1 MKLSGVSFEPSAVR
15 LLSALTIL
23 FALLR
28 GDLFA
33 QAPFYQGKTITI
45 IHGRNAGGAGDYRVR
60 AVAPYLQKHIPGNP
74 TIVHEYMDG
83 GGGRKAANHI
93 FNSVR
98 PDGFTIGNVGG
109 GAIASAVL
117 GETGVQYDL
126 DKFHFGGSPFSTSHY
141 LFLTRR
147 EAGFNSIEKLRQASG
162 VRLGS
167 QSVGHTVYNV
177 GRIIAWLIGLK
188 DLRDITGFSTPERDV
203 ALLRGE
209 IDAMAATDEGLVT
222 RKAEWLEKGL
232 VDLHVLYAI
241 PREAKHPRF
250 HYLPAIDGFAQ
261 NERERKIVTI
271 FRTFSLTG
279 SPFILPPAMPKDRVE
294 IIKEA
299 LRNSF
304 RDPDF
309 FKDYR
314 KITAE
319 DPTPLMPEANEK
331 AVRELPRDPETIA
344 LFKKFTAAGPLPPR

>member
-1 MKLSGVSFEPSAVR
+1 
-15 LLSALTIL
+15 
-23 FALLR
+23 
-28 GDLFA
+28 
-33 QAPFYQGKTITI
+33 
-45 IHGRNAGGAGDYRVR
+45 
-60 AVAPYLQKHIPGNP
+60 
-74 TIVHEYMDG
+74 
-83 GGGRKAANHI
+83 
-93 FNSVR
+93 
-98 PDGFTIGNVGG
+98 
-109 GAIASAVL
+109 
-117 GETGVQYDL
+117 
-126 DKFHFGGSPFSTSHY
+126 
-141 LFLTRR
+141 
-147 EAGFNSIEKLRQASG
+147 
-162 VRLGS
+162 
-167 QSVGHTVYNV
+167 
-177 GRIIAWLIGLK
+177 
-188 DLRDITGFSTPERDV
+188 
-203 ALLRGE
+203 
-209 IDAMAATDEGLVT
+209 MAATDEGLVT